1 MLQYWVDREK
11 VNPGVW
17 IAIFLVV
24 IVLINY
30 FGVEYFGE
38 TEFVLS
44 SLKVLV
50 ILGIMLLS
58 IILAAGGGHNHHATG
73 FQYWNNP
80 GAFKPYILTGSAGKF
95 LAFWSVLTTAVFAF
109 LGTELVGVTVGE
121 CANPRRAIPRAIR
134 LTFYRILFFYVGS
147 VFLLGLILP
156 YNSKALA
163 SATSASTSAAAS
175 PFVAA
180 IVVNGIQTLPGIV
193 NGCLL
198 IFVISAANSGKV
210 SQNIFSSLILKVY

>member
-1 MLQYWVDREK
+1 MDRDK

-17 IAIFLVV
+17 IAVFLLL

-30 FGVEYFGE
+30 FGVVYFGE
-38 TEFVLS
+38 AEFVLS

-58 IILAAGGGHNHHATG
+58 IVLAAGGGPDHHATG

-95 LAFWSVLTTAVFAF
+95 LAFWSSLTTAVFAF

-134 LTFYRILFFYVGS
+134 LTFYRILFFYVGL
-147 VFLLGLILP
+147 VFLLGLIIP

-180 IVVNGIQTLPGIV
+180 VVASGIQTLPGII

-198 IFVISAANSGKV
+198 IFVISAANSGRL
-210 SQNIFSSLILKVY
+210 SSRLLR